1 MKKALLFGLLIA
13 IVAGGYWYY
22 RTVVSGSPQYSLAQA
37 ANAVRTHDV
46 ATFERYVDVD
56 GVARNLV
63 DQIAAESSE
72 LQGLN
77 INQEMLQSALRLL
90 KPQLAKSA
98 QREVRRFVET
108 GSPEQAAATAQPMG
122 GMNLSVL
129 GLAGRVIGPNPQF
142 KGIKYVNEE
151 DAQTLVGLEF
161 TQPQYDTTL
170 VVELKMLN
178 QGDYWRVTEI
188 SNTGALIKHTAR
200 LEKQRL
206 LEAKK

>member
-1 MKKALLFGLLIA
+1 MKKALLFGLLI
-13 IVAGGYWYY
+13 VLVGGGYWYY
-22 RTVVSGSPQYSLAQA
+22 RAVVMGSPQYSLAQA

-46 ATFERYVDVD
+46 NTFERYVDVD

-77 INQEMLQSALRLL
+77 INQEMLQSALKLL

-108 GSPEQAAATAQPMG
+108 GSPEQAVATAQPMG

-142 KGIKYVNEE
+142 KGIKYVNED

-170 VVELKMLN
+170 VVELKMLD
-178 QGDYWRVTEI
+178 QGGYWRVTEI

-206 LEAKK
+206 QEVKN

>member
-1 MKKALLFGLLIA
+1 MKKALLFGLLTVV
-13 IVAGGYWYY
+13 VAGGYWYF
-22 RTVVSGSPQYSLAQA
+22 RTILSGGPQYSLALA

-46 ATFERYVDVD
+46 VAFERYVDVD
-56 GVARNLV
+56 KVARNLV

-77 INQEMLQSALRLL
+77 INQQMLQSALRLL

-129 GLAGRVIGPNPQF
+129 GLAGRVIGPDPQF
-142 KGIKYVNEE
+142 KGIKYVTEQ
-151 DAQTLVGLEF
+151 DAQALVGLEF

-170 VVELKMLN
+170 VVELKMLD
-178 QGDYWRVTEI
+178 QGDHWRVTEI
-188 SNTGALIKHTAR
+188 SNTGALIKHVAR

-206 LEAKK
+206 LGGKK